1 MKHEVRELVSAT
13 LLAIAYTAVIL
24 VVGKLYVESRST
36 DPSAISVKQRALVPQ
51 SFHGLPSTPSAA
63 WGGPLVQRYFGR
75 RPAEQPR

>member
-51 SFHGLPSTPSAA
+51 SFYGLPSTP
-63 WGGPLVQRYFGR
+63 
-75 RPAEQPR
+75 